1 MSSAKAKRVLIVEDD
16 PVVAVVMEDILREMG
31 HEVFINL
38 TLAHALFELDDD
50 EVDAVLLDMQL
61 RGEDA
66 RPLVL
71 QLLARN
77 IPFLVLS
84 GADQS
89 ALTREFP
96 QVGLLPKPFG
106 KAALEE
112 AVRELL
118 NRPGVTRAAPVA

>member
-16 PVVAVVMEDILREMG
+16 PLVAMVVEDIVREMG

-38 TLAHALFELDDD
+38 TLAHALFELDDG

-61 RGEDA
+61 RGGDA

-71 QLLARN
+71 ELLARK

-89 ALTREFP
+89 ALKREFP
-96 QVGLLPKPFG
+96 QIGLLPKPFG
-106 KAALEE
+106 KAALED

-118 NRPGVTRAAPVA
+118 NRPGIGTVAPVA

>member
-1 MSSAKAKRVLIVEDD
+1 MSTVTARRVLVVEDD
-16 PVVAVVMEDILREMG
+16 PVVAMLVEDIVRDMG
-31 HEVFINL
+31 HEVFINI
-38 TLAHALFELDDD
+38 TLEHAMLELDEG

-71 QLLARN
+71 QLMDRK

-84 GADQS
+84 GSDQS
-89 ALTREFP
+89 ALKREFP
-96 QVGLLPKPFG
+96 QVRIVAKPFN
-106 KAALEE
+106 KATLEN

-118 NRPGVTRAAPVA
+118 GSPGATTQS

>member
-96 QVGLLPKPFG
+96 QIGLLPKPFG

-118 NRPGVTRAAPVA
+118 DRPGVATAAPVA